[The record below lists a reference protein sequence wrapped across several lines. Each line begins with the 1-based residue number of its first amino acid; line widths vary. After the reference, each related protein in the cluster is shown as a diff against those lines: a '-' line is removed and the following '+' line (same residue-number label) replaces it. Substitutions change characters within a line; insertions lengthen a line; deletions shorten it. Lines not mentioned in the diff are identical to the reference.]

1 MLVRRVQSVIEV
13 PPATLEN
20 MLRAMLENR
29 LLATLENKL
38 RATLENMLR
47 ATLENRRRAVLRAML
62 ENMLRVRWVNN
73 VPVVVWPTVVVAFP
87 TTVEFCVFWA
97 VVVTWEGVVL
107 ECRRTFQTRQRYLL
121 RRITRRQLPFPF
133 LSS

>member
-1 MLVRRVQSVIEV
+1 MLVRMLRPVIEV

-20 MLRAMLENR
+20 MLPAM
-29 LLATLENKL
+29 
-38 RATLENMLR
+38 
-47 ATLENRRRAVLRAML
+47 LENRRRAVLLAML
-62 ENMLRVRWVNN
+62 ENRLRVRWVNN
-73 VPVVVWPTVVVAFP
+73 VPVVARPMVVVAFP
-87 TTVEFCVFWA
+87 TVVEFCVFWV

-107 ECRRTFQTRQRYLL
+107 GFRRTSQTRQRYLL